1 MADQLSLAWR
11 IAATGFSFALFGA
24 GGLVLGLCVFPP
36 LLLLPQARRVACA
49 RTVIRVAFR
58 AYIALMQALGVLRY
72 EFKGAEKLERG
83 GLLILANHPTLLDTV
98 FLMAFV
104 KHADCVVKADLWRNP
119 FTRGPV
125 SAAGYIANRGGAEL
139 VDDCIASLRQGNNLI
154 IFPEGTRTSADGIVL
169 KRGAA
174 NIAIRGARDITPV
187 LIRCEPPTLRKG
199 EAWWRV
205 PPRRANFTIAVQD
218 DLPVAHFTGEGA
230 DVLAARK
237 LTEYLQH
244 YFTGKSQQHA

>member
-1 MADQLSLAWR
+1 MAKPLFRAWR
-11 IAATGFSFALFGA
+11 VAATGFSFVLFGI
-24 GGLVLGLCVFPP
+24 GGLTLGLLVFPP
-36 LLLLPQARRVACA
+36 LLLLPQVRRVACA
-49 RTVIRVAFR
+49 RGVIRLAFR
-58 AYIALMQALGVLRY
+58 AYINLMQALGVLRY
-72 EFKGAEKLERG
+72 TVNGVEKLERG

-125 SAAGYIANRGGAEL
+125 TAAGYIANRGGAEL
-139 VDDCIASLRQGNNLI
+139 VDDCIASLRRGNNLI
-154 IFPEGTRTSADGIVL
+154 IFPEGTRTGADGIVL

-205 PPRRANFTIAVQD
+205 PPRRASFTIAVQD
-218 DLPVAHFTGEGA
+218 DLPVAGFAQEGGE
-230 DVLAARK
+230 VLAARK

-244 YFTGKSQQHA
+244 YFTGKCTQHA